1 MFSQLKKH
9 SVQPTGIA
17 PLITF
22 RILFGF
28 MMVVSIVRFM
38 FNGWVE
44 ELYVKP
50 AYYFTYF
57 GFEWVKPLGSWGMWW
72 IFSVMLLAAIGIMFG
87 AFYRLSAILFFI
99 TFTYVELIDKT
110 NYLNHYYFVSLVSF
124 LLILVPAD
132 RIFSVDAWRKGIQH
146 HTQVPAWCIHIFKLQ
161 LGIVYFYAGLAKL
174 NSDWLLNAQPLRM
187 WLPAHTDIPVIG
199 FLMDDLWVAYAFSW
213 AGAVY
218 DLLIVF
224 FLLNNRTRLWAYST
238 VIAFHG
244 MTWILFP
251 IGMFPF
257 IMILSTLIFFSGE
270 FHEKALKLLNKNLIF
285 SSTENQGIPS
295 PSMAL
300 SLLLALFFFIQLVLP
315 WRFLAYPGNLLWT
328 EQGYRFSWRVMLME
342 KAGTVVYHVKDK
354 STGRVFDVM
363 PSDYLSPNQVK
374 MMSTQPDMM
383 LQFAHYLRDQC
394 LAANMSDVEVRAE
407 AYVTLNGSGSQ
418 LFIDPTINLLEKRDS
433 FKHKDWILSLHP

>member
-1 MFSQLKKH
+1 MFSQLRKH
-9 SVQPTGIA
+9 SAHPTSIA

-38 FNGWVE
+38 RNGWVE
-44 ELYVKP
+44 ELYVNP
-50 AYYFTYF
+50 SYYFTYY
-57 GFEWVKPLGSWGMWW
+57 GFEWVKPLGSWGMWL
-72 IFSVMLLAAIGIMFG
+72 IFSVMLMAALGIMLG
-87 AFYRLSAILFFI
+87 AFYRLSTILFFI

-124 LLILVPAD
+124 LLILVPANK
-132 RIFSVDAWRKGIQH
+132 IFSVDAWRKGIQH
-146 HTQVPAWCIHIFKLQ
+146 HGQVPAWCIHIFKLQ

-174 NSDWLLNAQPLRM
+174 NSDWLFNAQPLRM

-213 AGAVY
+213 AGALY

-257 IMILSTLIFFSGE
+257 IMILSTMIFFSGT
-270 FHEKALKLLNKNLIF
+270 FHEKVLKTFNRNLVF
-285 SSTENQGIPS
+285 SSTGNQKYPS
-295 PSMAL
+295 FVL
-300 SLLLALFFFIQLVLP
+300 SLLLALFFFIQLVMP
-315 WRFLAYPGNLLWT
+315 WRFLAYPGKLFWN

-342 KAGTVVYHVKDK
+342 KAGTVVYHVKDR
-354 STGRVFDVM
+354 STGRMFDLM
-363 PSDYLSPNQVK
+363 PSDFLTPNQVK
-374 MMSTQPDMM
+374 MMSTQPDMI
-383 LQFAHYLRDQC
+383 LQFAHHLRDQC
-394 LAANMSDVEVRAE
+394 RAGDMNDVEIRAE
-407 AYVTLNGSGSQ
+407 AYVTLNGSGSR
-418 LFIDPTINLLEKRDS
+418 LFIDPTVNLLEKQDS
-433 FKHKDWILSLHP
+433 FKHKDWILSFDP